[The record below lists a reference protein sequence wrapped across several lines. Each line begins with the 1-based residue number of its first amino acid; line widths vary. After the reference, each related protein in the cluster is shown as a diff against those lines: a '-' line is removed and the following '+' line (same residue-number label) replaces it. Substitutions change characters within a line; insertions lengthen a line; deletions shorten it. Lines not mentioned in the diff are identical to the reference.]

1 MSHEAKNLNK
11 ERQDMNKQPAKK
23 IAAKNK
29 AAKKVAPKKKTAPA
43 KKSAA
48 KKADPVKRAYNKV
61 ESSDESSDDEE
72 ENGIDFDTYED
83 KAIEVIE
90 DVSEKVV
97 AEFVKNRKG
106 FIRKL
111 FFWIKK

>member
-1 MSHEAKNLNK
+1 MTKNLNK
-11 ERQDMNKQPAKK
+11 ERQDMSKQPAKK
-23 IAAKNK
+23 T
-29 AAKKVAPKKKTAPA
+29 AAKKAKLFEAASERRTAPA

-61 ESSDESSDDEE
+61 EKVAK

>member
-23 IAAKNK
+23 T
-29 AAKKVAPKKKTAPA
+29 AAKKVAPKKKTAPV

-48 KKADPVKRAYNKV
+48 KKADPVKRAYKKV
-61 ESSDESSDDEE
+61 EKVAKD
-72 ENGIDFDTYED
+72 NGIDFDTYED
-83 KAIEVIE
+83 KAIEIIE

-106 FIRKL
+106 FIGKL

>member
-61 ESSDESSDDEE
+61 EKVAK

>member
-1 MSHEAKNLNK
+1 MS
-11 ERQDMNKQPAKK
+11 KQPAKK
-23 IAAKNK
+23 IAAKK
-29 AAKKVAPKKKTAPA
+29 AAAKKAAPKKTAPA

-61 ESSDESSDDEE
+61 EKVAK
-72 ENGIDFDTYED
+72 ENGIDFDAYED

-90 DVSEKVV
+90 EASEKVV

-106 FIRKL
+106 FISKL
-111 FFWIKK
+111 FSWIKK